1 MPFSSLSDMHRSQ
14 CRLLGPRTAIR
25 FKRDGLYHDVSWA
38 EYRWMAD
45 RAAAGLIELGVNP
58 GDRVAILSENRYEW
72 LIADEA
78 ILSTGGADV
87 PLHAPLAPRQVEY
100 QVGHSQSRGIIVSG
114 QQQADKVFHVLE
126 ALPNLE
132 FLISFDPVV
141 SPTEKIRVLSWN
153 GLMQRGSR
161 AHKQEEILRRESKI
175 TGKDLATIIYTSGTT
190 GNPKGVMLTH
200 GNLLENAK
208 TTLEIGPRDPAD
220 VLLSWLPYSHIYAR
234 TCDLYVPAI
243 AGSSVALAESM
254 DTLIVNLAETW
265 PTWLTSVPRFYEKV
279 WARVEQMPP
288 EQRSTTLKK
297 IFGPRI
303 RQLSSGGAP
312 LPRHVCQGFFD
323 AGLPLLEGY
332 GLTETSPVVSFNKL
346 DDYRI
351 GTVGKA
357 IPGVEIKIA
366 PDGEILVRG
375 SNVMQGYWRN
385 PEATAEVIEKDG
397 WFHTG
402 DVGHLDDEGYL
413 TITDRKKDLIIT
425 SAGKNIAP
433 SELERLLVSDIY
445 IDQAVVYG
453 DGRRFVS
460 ALIVPNFEQLRAK
473 AAELNCKLESSPEG
487 FLKTPCL
494 NEFFAQRIDAVMQE
508 VSNPE
513 RVKKF
518 LVLDRPFQLDADE
531 LTATLKVRRNHIIR
545 KFEHQLAALYDD

>member
-1 MPFSSLSDMHRSQ
+1 MAFSNLSDMHRSQ
-14 CRLLGPRTAIR
+14 CRLLGPRTAVR
-25 FKRDGLYHDVSWA
+25 FKRDGLYHDLSWT
-38 EYRWMAD
+38 EYRWLAD
-45 RAAAGLIELGVNP
+45 RAAAGLIELGVNA
-58 GDRVAILSENRYEW
+58 GDRVAILAENRYEW

-78 ILSTGGADV
+78 ILSTGAADV

-100 QVGHSQSRGIIVSG
+100 QVGHSQSRGIVVSG
-114 QQQADKVFHVLE
+114 QHQADKVFHVLE

-141 SPTEKIRVLSWN
+141 SPTEKIRVFTWN

-161 AHKQEEILRRESKI
+161 ANKQEEILRRESKI

-208 TTLEIGPRDPAD
+208 TTLEIGPRDPSD

-243 AGSSVALAESM
+243 AGSTVALAESM
-254 DTLIVNLAETW
+254 DTLVINLAETW

-279 WARVEQMPP
+279 WTRVECMPP
-288 EQRSTTLKK
+288 EQRTVTLKK

-312 LPRHVCQGFFD
+312 LPKHVCQGFFD

-332 GLTETSPVVSFNKL
+332 GLTETSPVVSFNRV

-357 IPGVEIKIA
+357 IPGVDIKIA
-366 PDGEILVRG
+366 ADGEILVRG
-375 SNVMQGYWRN
+375 PNIMQGYWRN

-402 DVGHLDDEGYL
+402 DVGHLDADGYL

-473 AAELNCKLESSPEG
+473 AAELKCQLESSPEG
-487 FLKTPCL
+487 FLRTPSL

-531 LTATLKVRRNHIIR
+531 LTATLKVRRNHIIG
-545 KFEHQLAALYDD
+545 KFERHLAALYDD